1 MHMVPALDL
10 TFEHAA
16 AAVEKGATE
25 REKIGGKRK
34 KSLCVARNRKEGS
47 LPGLSAGV
55 ETLARHAARASSLF
69 SPYQKG

>member
-34 KSLCVARNRKEGS
+34 KMCVCRVKPEGRKSARFICWCRNVGQTCSTRFISL
-47 LPGLSAGV
+47 
-55 ETLARHAARASSLF
+55 
-69 SPYQKG
+69 